1 MHMLSFFAGVMTGL
15 AVVLVLALWCANL
28 YAKT

>member
-15 AVVLVLALWCANL
+15 AVVLALWCADL